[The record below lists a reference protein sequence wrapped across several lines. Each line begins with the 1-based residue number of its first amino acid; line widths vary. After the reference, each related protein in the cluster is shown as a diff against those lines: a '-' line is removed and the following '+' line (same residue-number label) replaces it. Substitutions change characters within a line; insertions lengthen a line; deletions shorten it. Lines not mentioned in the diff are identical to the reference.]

1 MKKLNLI
8 LQEVIRLMMK
18 EENSLV
24 QFDTLN
30 QI

>member
-24 QFDTLN
+24 QFNTLN